1 MPSGALSFCD
11 VGLQKVGLASSS
23 RSTMN
28 ANSFIPLQSRVQL
41 LIEHAKDEAQKEE
54 RSLPRYP
61 LFQPVSL
68 RRGLQ
73 CLSAFSR
80 DISEI
85 GIGLLHDMPIGGE
98 YIIAICDGFGVEYE
112 LAGEVLWCRPCGQGW
127 YISGIRFCRLL
138 RTTS

>member
-1 MPSGALSFCD
+1 MNINRPATMGSGLE
-11 VGLQKVGLASSS
+11 
-23 RSTMN
+23 R
-28 ANSFIPLQSRVQL
+28 
-41 LIEHAKDEAQKEE
+41 LIEHAKDEAQKDD
-54 RSLPRYP
+54 RAQPRFP

-80 DISEI
+80 DISEV

-98 YIIAICDGFGVEYE
+98 YTISIRDGFGADYE

-127 YISGIRFCRLL
+127 YISGVRFCRVQ
-138 RTTS
+138 RASN